1 MNLFIDIGN
10 TSLHW
15 RKSSGLDVASPTIS
29 VRHHKDFD
37 SALKILAASLGDVR
51 IARVLVANVAGAEA
65 KEAIQAWTLAAHS
78 VKPLF
83 LESQKNHNQVVNA
96 YKEPQRLGV
105 DRWFA
110 VLAGHKVIQTSESV
124 AALVVDAGTAMTI
137 DAVLKDGTHLGGN
150 ILAGLELQQS
160 TLLKGTSDIQASHG
174 EKSVWGVDT
183 ASAVANGSSFALL
196 GAISL
201 AAEQL
206 QTQIGDGRIH
216 ILLTGGDAETLEPY
230 FIGREDVSFSVH
242 SNLVLDGLEV
252 YLEQ

>member
-15 RKSSGLDVASPTIS
+15 RLSGSLDVASPTIS
-29 VRHHKDFD
+29 VRHNKEFAN
-37 SALKILAASLGDVR
+37 ALSILQSSLGDVR
-51 IARVLVANVAGAEA
+51 IGRVLVVNVAGVQA
-65 KEAIQAWTLAAHS
+65 KEALEFWALATYS

-83 LESQKNHNQVVNA
+83 LKAQKHHKQLTNA
-96 YKEPQRLGV
+96 YLEPELLGV

-110 VLAGHKVIQTSESV
+110 VLAGYKLIQSNAAL

-150 ILAGLELQQS
+150 IIAGLELQQK
-160 TLLKGTSDIQASHG
+160 TLLSGTSDIQNSHG
-174 EKSVWGVDT
+174 EESVWGVDT
-183 ASAVANGSSFALL
+183 ASAVANGASFALL

-206 QTQIGDGRIH
+206 QKQITDGRIH

-230 FIGREDVSFSVH
+230 FIGREDVSFSAH

-252 YLEQ
+252 YLEK

>member
-15 RKSSGLDVASPTIS
+15 RKSGGLDVASPSIS
-29 VRHHKDFD
+29 VRHNKDFPA
-37 SALKILAASLGDVR
+37 ALKILTASLGDVR
-51 IARVLVANVAGAEA
+51 IGRILVANVAGEKA
-65 KEAIQAWTLAAHS
+65 KEAIQIWSLETHS
-78 VKPLF
+78 IKPLF
-83 LESQKNHNQVVNA
+83 LKSQESHNQVINA
-96 YKEPQRLGV
+96 YKEPRRLGV

-110 VLAGHKVIQTSESV
+110 VLAGHKLIQTNDAV

-137 DAVLKDGTHLGGN
+137 DAVMQDGTHLGGN
-150 ILAGLELQQS
+150 IIAGLELQQA
-160 TLLKGTSDIQASHG
+160 TLLSGTSEIQDSHG
-174 EKSVWGVDT
+174 EESVWGVDT
-183 ASAVANGSSFALL
+183 ASAVANGASFALL

-206 QTQIGDGRIH
+206 QAQIGEGRIH

>member
-15 RKSSGLDVASPTIS
+15 RLSGGLDVASPTIS
-29 VRHHKDFD
+29 VRHNKNFPK
-37 SALKILAASLGDVR
+37 ALGILEASLGDVR
-51 IARVLVANVAGAEA
+51 IGRVLVANVAGTEA
-65 KEAIQAWTLAAHS
+65 KEAIAVWSVKAFS

-83 LESQKNHNQVVNA
+83 LSSPKNHQNVINA
-96 YKEPQRLGV
+96 YKEPQSLGV

-110 VLAGHKVIQTSESV
+110 ILAAHKLIQNTEAI

-137 DAVLKDGTHLGGN
+137 DAVLLDGTHLGGN
-150 ILAGLELQQS
+150 IIAGLELQQ
-160 TLLKGTSDIQASHG
+160 TILLSGTSEIDASHG
-174 EKSVWGVDT
+174 EESVWGIAT
-183 ASAVANGSSFALL
+183 ASAVANGASFALL
-196 GAISL
+196 GAISM

-206 QTQIGDGRIH
+206 QRQIGEGRMH

-230 FIGREDVSFSVH
+230 FIGREDITFSVH

-252 YLEQ
+252 YLEK

>member
-15 RKSSGLDVASPTIS
+15 RKSAALETASPTIS
-29 VRHHKDFD
+29 VRHNKDFPA
-37 SALKILAASLGDVR
+37 ALDILAASLGQVR
-51 IARVLVANVAGAEA
+51 IGRVLVANVAGNAA
-65 KEAIQAWTLAAHS
+65 KEAVYAWSLDTYS

-83 LESQKNHNQVVNA
+83 LQSQNSHNSVVNA
-96 YKEPQRLGV
+96 YAEPHRLGV

-110 VLAGHKVIQTSESV
+110 VLAGHNLIQSSQAV
-124 AALVVDAGTAMTI
+124 AAIVVDAGTAMTI
-137 DAVLKDGTHLGGN
+137 DAVLQDGTHLGGN
-150 ILAGLELQQS
+150 IIAGLELQQR
-160 TLLKGTSDIQASHG
+160 TLLKSTSDINDSHG
-174 EKSVWGVDT
+174 EESVWGLDT
-183 ASAVANGSSFALL
+183 SSAVANGASFALL

-206 QTQIGDGRIH
+206 QEQIGGGRIH

-230 FIGREDVSFSVH
+230 FIGREDIDFSVH

-252 YLEQ
+252 FLKQ

>member
-15 RKSSGLDVASPTIS
+15 RLSGSLDIASPTIS
-29 VRHHKDFD
+29 VRHNKDFAK
-37 SALKILAASLGDVR
+37 ALAILQASLGDVR
-51 IARVLVANVAGAEA
+51 VIRVLVANVAGNQA
-65 KEAIQAWTLAAHS
+65 KETIETWSIENYS

-83 LESQKNHNQVVNA
+83 LSSQEKHKQVVNA
-96 YKEPQRLGV
+96 YIEPQRLGV

-110 VLAGHKVIQTSESV
+110 VLAGHKLIQKNTAF
-124 AALVVDAGTAMTI
+124 AALIVDAGTAMTI

-150 ILAGLELQQS
+150 IIAGLELQQKN
-160 TLLKGTSDIQASHG
+160 LLSGTHDIQDSHG
-174 EKSVWGVDT
+174 EESVWGSDT
-183 ASAVANGSSFALL
+183 ASAVANGASFALL
-196 GAISL
+196 GAICL

-206 QTQIGDGRIH
+206 QKQITEGRIH

-252 YLEQ
+252 YLEK